1 MKQLRDRVIN
11 EVNKVVVGQN
21 AVIDSCIIALS
32 VGGHVLL
39 EGAPGTAK
47 TLIAQAF
54 AKTLGLEFKRS
65 QFTPDMLPSDVTGT
79 TTLKPGASGAYDL
92 AFRPGPVF
100 TNIFLADEINRTPP
114 KTQAALLE
122 AMQEQQVSADG
133 VSHKLPNPFLVIATQ
148 NPIEYEGT
156 YPLPEAQIDRFA
168 LKIDVGYPTL
178 ELEKEMLRIK
188 HTGIAPSTLNDITT
202 VGSSQEIMDIRS
214 KVDSII
220 VSEEVISYVS
230 NIVRTTREM
239 PALQL
244 GASPR
249 AAVSLLACSKAVAC
263 LFERDY
269 VTPDDVTFIAP
280 SVLRHRL
287 ILSPEAELERV
298 STDTIISQVLSNVVV
313 PR

>member
-1 MKQLRDRVIN
+1 MKQLRDKIIG

-21 AVIDSCIIALS
+21 SVVDSCLIALS

-39 EGAPGTAK
+39 EGVPGTAK
-47 TLIAQAF
+47 TLVAQAF
-54 AKTLGLEFKRS
+54 ARTLGLDFTRS

-92 AFRPGPVF
+92 AFRPGPIF

-133 VSHKLPNPFLVIATQ
+133 KTHKLPEPFLVIATQ

-156 YPLPEAQIDRFA
+156 YPLPEAQLDRFA
-168 LKIDVGYPTL
+168 LKINVSYPSV

-188 HTGIAPSTLNDITT
+188 HSGISPSTLDNVQAI
-202 VGSSQEIMDIRS
+202 GSSAEILAMKQE
-214 KVDSII
+214 VDAIT
-220 VSEEVISYVS
+220 VSEEVISYIS
-230 NIVRTTREM
+230 SIVQATRSM

-249 AAVSLLACSKAVAC
+249 AAVSLLACAKSVAC
-263 LFERDY
+263 LFERAY

-298 STDTIISQVLSNVVV
+298 STDTIIAQALASVVV